1 MIVVN
6 PGTRQFNIPGS
17 DLVFGVMA
25 DRGSEI
31 KHFQCPRFVGNNLD
45 IASSFVRINYRNANG
60 ETDFYL
66 VNNLAIDGDNV
77 TFSWEL
83 SPKVTEYKG
92 QVKFVMCVVGPDLKV
107 KWHTTQGTGQVL
119 EGLEPEHSHIEDE
132 TADVVAQLISM
143 VEAQTGAV
151 EKVGVDQ
158 ISAVKDTAT
167 TATAS
172 AVAEIEAKRA
182 NSLATIPND
191 YTALSKAVDGIA
203 RSRAGAVVCEVSG
216 TAIALDDASDMPIQ
230 GMRIFGK
237 STQYGVPT
245 PDDPVEIRRVAE
257 PTVTVYGKNL
267 LNTAI
272 TIGNVYGLTRTQN
285 ENGTISLNGTA
296 TATHGVGLGQLTL
309 PDGEY
314 IVSGGTSDAP
324 LPIWG
329 YSVASQDWVQIVTD
343 YGDGVI
349 FKADSSEHTKYLI
362 QYHISSGKV
371 FSNHVLRPM
380 IRSSACEN
388 SDYEQYKA
396 PNAITLSNALQGI
409 PVVDGGNYTDENGQ
423 QWICDEIDLE
433 RGVYVQRVKTVV
445 ADGDEQW
452 DAYSYS
458 NNVRGFSW
466 QYNFGQKMHRSAG
479 LCNQFAVD
487 TSGYAV
493 GDRIWL
499 GVNGSVIYCLSES
512 WYAKG
517 VDAWKAH
524 ISTTPLVVAYPLA
537 TPVETALSEAEL
549 AAYRELHT
557 NKPNTTI
564 FNDSSA
570 YMSVEYAADT
580 KLYIDKKIK
589 EALQ

>member
-230 GMRIFGK
+230 GMRILGK

-245 PDDPVEIRRVAE
+245 PDDPVEIRRVSE
-257 PTVTVYGKNL
+257 PTVPVYGKNL

-285 ENGTISLNGTA
+285 
-296 TATHGVGLGQLTL
+296 
-309 PDGEY
+309 
-314 IVSGGTSDAP
+314 
-324 LPIWG
+324 
-329 YSVASQDWVQIVTD
+329 
-343 YGDGVI
+343 
-349 FKADSSEHTKYLI
+349 
-362 QYHISSGKV
+362 
-371 FSNHVLRPM
+371 
-380 IRSSACEN
+380 
-388 SDYEQYKA
+388 
-396 PNAITLSNALQGI
+396 
-409 PVVDGGNYTDENGQ
+409 
-423 QWICDEIDLE
+423 
-433 RGVYVQRVKTVV
+433 
-445 ADGDEQW
+445 
-452 DAYSYS
+452 
-458 NNVRGFSW
+458 
-466 QYNFGQKMHRSAG
+466 
-479 LCNQFAVD
+479 
-487 TSGYAV
+487 
-493 GDRIWL
+493 
-499 GVNGSVIYCLSES
+499 
-512 WYAKG
+512 
-517 VDAWKAH
+517 
-524 ISTTPLVVAYPLA
+524 
-537 TPVETALSEAEL
+537 
-549 AAYRELHT
+549 
-557 NKPNTTI
+557 
-564 FNDSSA
+564 
-570 YMSVEYAADT
+570 
-580 KLYIDKKIK
+580 
-589 EALQ
+589 